1 MSFRKYGGT
10 TFSAKHNNV
19 NSNINNTSNLYVTN
33 GVGQANSYIDFNSDI
48 SCNIV
53 NANQINSSTV
63 AGGTGSFDYLNTVAG
78 TFASLECDT
87 IKFNRSTGDTLH
99 FTAATVD
106 GLTGATGSFQYLNVG
121 AANCNGLTGV
131 TGYFEYFSCPNLVL
145 NSATFTSTIYAKG
158 GITGTTG
165 SFEYLNVESG
175 IINSLTGTTGSFDYL
190 NVGAG
195 NFNGLTGTTG
205 SFEYLNVESGIIN
218 SLTGTTGSFEYLNV
232 ESGIIN
238 SLTGATGSFDYLN
251 VESGNFNSLT
261 GTTGSFEYLNVG
273 AGNFNGLTGAT
284 GSFDYLNVGAG
295 NFNGLTGATGS
306 FQYLNVGAGN
316 FNGLTGATGSF
327 QYLTGATGSF
337 NYLNGG
343 TGIIDYLVCDNV
355 FANSGLTITQDVP
368 ATNPPSV
375 NSSAVLTLLSTT
387 DISTAN
393 QIKFLLNGWTGSN
406 NYSTQQGDNCIVAL
420 NNNITPPVLN
430 LIAQSGISCGVRI
443 TDSDVTTTGA
453 TINLTT
459 SDTASGEINLTSGY
473 LIAINGGT
481 TSTSGVF
488 INTAGTAAA
497 NGVTE
502 IAGQS
507 TYLNSTTTYFNTLI
521 GNTTI
526 PGTTTAFSSS
536 VTATYFN
543 ATSDYRIKENVKPL
557 DNTFTVDN
565 LNPVMYTLKGT
576 THPGLGVIAHE
587 LQEEYPFM
595 VTGKKDG
602 KEIQSVN
609 YTYLIGI
616 LIKEIKDLKK
626 TVSKMKTQIRD
637 LQDKF

>member
-158 GITGTTG
+158 GI
-165 SFEYLNVESG
+165 
-175 IINSLTGTTGSFDYL
+175 
-190 NVGAG
+190 
-195 NFNGLTGTTG
+195 
-205 SFEYLNVESGIIN
+205 
-218 SLTGTTGSFEYLNV
+218 TGTTGSFEYLNV

>member
-284 GSFDYLNVGAG
+284 GSF
-295 NFNGLTGATGS
+295 
-306 FQYLNVGAGN
+306 
-316 FNGLTGATGSF
+316 

-543 ATSDYRIKENVKPL
+543 ATSDYRMKENVKPL

>member
-175 IINSLTGTTGSFDYL
+175 IINSLTGT
-190 NVGAG
+190 
-195 NFNGLTGTTG
+195 
-205 SFEYLNVESGIIN
+205 
-218 SLTGTTGSFEYLNV
+218 
-232 ESGIIN
+232 
-238 SLTGATGSFDYLN
+238 
-251 VESGNFNSLT
+251 
-261 GTTGSFEYLNVG
+261 
-273 AGNFNGLTGAT
+273 
-284 GSFDYLNVGAG
+284 
-295 NFNGLTGATGS
+295 
-306 FQYLNVGAGN
+306 
-316 FNGLTGATGSF
+316 TGSF